1 MAADRLVKR
10 VAFFA
15 FVRIFCLHGK
25 GGGHTLGE
33 MKFMVRMFVL
43 TGAGFLMSAMTP
55 GAVAQDI
62 ALPAPV
68 KSGGMPLN
76 EALAKRATKRAFSDR
91 ELELQALSNLL
102 WAANGVTR
110 PDGKRTAPTARNLQE
125 LELIVLLRSGAY
137 AYDAAAHKL
146 VQVSKENLIPVAGG
160 KAPVEILIIGDK
172 NKQPSAEYR
181 SVDSGFIGQNIYL
194 FCTSAGLSSVFRGSV
209 DRSALEKKLSLGEDK
224 VVTYSHSVGYPAE

>member
-1 MAADRLVKR
+1 
-10 VAFFA
+10 
-15 FVRIFCLHGK
+15 
-25 GGGHTLGE
+25 
-33 MKFMVRMFVL
+33 MKSMVRMFTV
-43 TGAGFLMSAMTP
+43 TGAGVLLSAMTL
-55 GAVAQDI
+55 GVSAQDRE
-62 ALPAPV
+62 LPAPA

-76 EALAKRATKRAFSDR
+76 EALAKRQTKRAFSDR
-91 ELELQALSNLL
+91 ELEPQVLSNLL

-137 AYDAAAHKL
+137 AYDAAANRL
-146 VQVSKENLIPVAGG
+146 VQISKENLIPVAGG

-209 DRSALEKKLSLGEDK
+209 DRAALEKKLPLGDDK
-224 VVTYSHSVGYPAE
+224 VVTYSHSVGYPAK